1 MLQAERQWLIVAS
14 LGSTLAVFLF
24 FVLAPAAGYPLTY
37 ADALGVVQII
47 VPVFMGYL
55 GTAAQYVF
63 ARTPPDEPSP
73 HKSAKPLLKLMV
85 RGPVAVFLII
95 VVATI
100 LAFGITNGA
109 DAELGEGMSVSLL
122 SAVVTASLA
131 LLAVTTNAAGAY
143 LFAVQAPGARP

>member
-1 MLQAERQWLIVAS
+1 
-14 LGSTLAVFLF
+14 
-24 FVLAPAAGYPLTY
+24 
-37 ADALGVVQII
+37 
-47 VPVFMGYL
+47 
-55 GTAAQYVF
+55 
-63 ARTPPDEPSP
+63 
-73 HKSAKPLLKLMV
+73 MV

-131 LLAVTTNAAGAY
+131 LLAVTTNAAVAY

>member
-1 MLQAERQWLIVAS
+1 MLEEERRWLIVAS

-37 ADALGVVQII
+37 EDALGVVQII

-63 ARTPPDEPSP
+63 AKTPPDEPSP
-73 HKSAKPLLKLMV
+73 HKAARPLLRLMV
-85 RGPVAVFLII
+85 RGPVLVFLTI
-95 VVATI
+95 I
-100 LAFGITNGA
+100 LASIVSFGLTNRE
-109 DAELGEGMSVSLL
+109 DAQIGTGMSVSLL

-131 LLAVTTNAAGAY
+131 LLAVTTNAAVAY
-143 LFAVQAPGARP
+143 LFTAQSRE